1 MVTRSRN
8 SYVFPPGAALIPASP
23 IRVVGRPRRPIWPSR
38 LHPLI
43 AKKTRPGGGGVAA
56 QPCHPLGRWRMR
68 NTGRPTGHGS
78 RFDRGRARC
87 VKRPLDGMGAG
98 RSKRQRPW
106 QRRPPRPRAKTFRRT
121 ETSHRSPATAGQPAR
136 PGYEASL
143 RRLALIIAG
152 VTATTPA
159 GPPGDLLWP
168 LGEPD
173 ERVGHA
179 GGRHSFS
186 QLAAELSVLL

>member
-106 QRRPPRPRAKTFRRT
+106 QRRPPRPRAKTFQRT
-121 ETSHRSPATAGQPAR
+121 ETSHRSPATEAQPPKPSHRSSAYEAQPTR
-136 PGYEASL
+136 PGYEARL
-143 RRLALIIAG
+143 RGQPTRPG
-152 VTATTPA
+152 V
-159 GPPGDLLWP
+159 DHCRSHR
-168 LGEPD
+168 D
-173 ERVGHA
+173 YA
-179 GGRHSFS
+179 GGSTGRPS
-186 QLAAELSVLL
+186 LAAR